1 MEEINEDNVE
11 ATLDNNS
18 LADLYG
24 SIIVDGVRVLSRIQS
39 KYENVVQLL
48 TIQEEKKKVVGS
60 QTYMKKVVKVMFTT
74 AQMSASK
81 GIELFGERAV
91 AEMVKELK
99 QLSDGAIPGKK
110 VVVPI
115 DPENLT
121 HDEKRQ
127 ALEAVHCIKEKRN
140 GITKDRT
147 CANGSKQR
155 MYLKE
160 G

>member
-60 QTYMKKVVKVMFTT
+60 QTYMKKAVEVMFIT
-74 AQMSASK
+74 A
-81 GIELFGERAV
+81 
-91 AEMVKELK
+91 
-99 QLSDGAIPGKK
+99 
-110 VVVPI
+110 
-115 DPENLT
+115 
-121 HDEKRQ
+121 
-127 ALEAVHCIKEKRN
+127 
-140 GITKDRT
+140 
-147 CANGSKQR
+147 
-155 MYLKE
+155 
-160 G
+160 